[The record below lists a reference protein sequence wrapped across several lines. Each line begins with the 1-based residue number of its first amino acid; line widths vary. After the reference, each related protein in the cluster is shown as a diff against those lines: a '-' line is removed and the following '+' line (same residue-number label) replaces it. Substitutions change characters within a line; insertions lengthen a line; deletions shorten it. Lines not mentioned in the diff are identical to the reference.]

1 MQPDYHS
8 KHGPAFGLELPDA
21 GGCLIQESLFDGYR
35 LSIALVA
42 CSAVINR
49 QAAASL
55 DVLSYVRGGPADA

>member
-1 MQPDYHS
+1 MV
-8 KHGPAFGLELPDA
+8 LPLA
-21 GGCLIQESLFDGYR
+21 MSCLTPGACLIQESLFDGHP